1 MRRVYC
7 FHMGRKE
14 RGFMSQNVTKKL
26 LNIITILVGNAIYAL
41 GVVIFILPND
51 LITGGTTGLGL
62 AFEHYFHVPLSAFVF
77 CFNAVMFILGAL
89 VLGKMFA
96 FSTLISSF
104 FYPIILGV
112 FQKIPELSQ
121 ITQDKMLS
129 TVCGG
134 LMIGF
139 AIGIVIRAGASTGGM
154 DIPPLVLNKKFGL
167 PVSVMLYVFDFAILI
182 SQMFFSDKEQII
194 YGILL
199 VLIYT
204 VVLDKVLLT
213 GHVQTQVK
221 IISKKYKEINE
232 MIVGRLDRGSTILYG
247 ETGYLHTDQPII
259 LTVISNR
266 ELARLN
272 QEVTSIDPEAFMII
286 ARVNEVK
293 GHGFS
298 SSKIY
303 KNTKGRTLRMSSLI

>member
-1 MRRVYC
+1 MN
-7 FHMGRKE
+7 E
-14 RGFMSQNVTKKL
+14 SISKKV
-26 LNIITILVGNAIYAL
+26 LNIITILIGNAIYAL
-41 GVVIFILPND
+41 GVVVFILPND
-51 LITGGTTGLGL
+51 LITGGTTGLGI
-62 AFEHYFHVPLSAFVF
+62 AFEHYFNIPISMFVF
-77 CFNAVMFILGAL
+77 CFNAVMFVLGAV

-96 FSTLISSF
+96 LTTLISSF

-112 FQKIPELSQ
+112 FERIPQLANVTS
-121 ITQDKMLS
+121 DRMLA

-154 DIPPLVLNKKFGL
+154 DIPPLVLNKKFGF
-167 PVSVMLYVFDFAILI
+167 PVSGMLYLFDFTILI
-182 SQMFFSDKEQII
+182 LQMLFSDKEQII

-199 VLIYT
+199 VMIYT

-221 IISKKYKEINE
+221 IVSKKHKEINQ
-232 MIVGRLDRGSTILYG
+232 MIVQKLDRGSTILYG
-247 ETGYLHTDQPII
+247 ETGYLHTDQPVIM
-259 LTVISNR
+259 TVISNR
-266 ELARLN
+266 ELTKLN
-272 QEVTSIDPEAFMII
+272 QEVNKIDPEAFMII
-286 ARVNEVK
+286 SRVNEVK

-303 KNTKGRTLRMSSLI
+303 RNKKTAAVSGK